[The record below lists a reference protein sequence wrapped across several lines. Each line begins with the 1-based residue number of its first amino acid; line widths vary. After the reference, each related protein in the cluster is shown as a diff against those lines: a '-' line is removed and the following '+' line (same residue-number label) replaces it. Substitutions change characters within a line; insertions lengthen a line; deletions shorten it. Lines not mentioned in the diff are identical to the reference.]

1 MPGPQR
7 RDGLPPLLIL
17 LFVVFR
23 STAAL
28 EAEIS
33 GALKAELAGIAL
45 DEQTVIRAV
54 DGQLQPVAAFKLE
67 GHKIL
72 AVSIAAH
79 HIIVSA
85 ALTVLADLHPFGNN
99 LCIRC
104 HARRLVIFVF
114 PLCS

>member
-1 MPGPQR
+1 MSPTSYRTALSRDISSQWSLFIIAYPGVRVKSSRKIISMPGPQR

-54 DGQLQPVAAFKLE
+54 
-67 GHKIL
+67 H
-72 AVSIAAH
+72 
-79 HIIVSA
+79 
-85 ALTVLADLHPFGNN
+85 
-99 LCIRC
+99 
-104 HARRLVIFVF
+104 
-114 PLCS
+114 